1 MSVPVAIVGMHR
13 SGTSLVAGLL
23 AKAGVPLGDELLGAN
38 IHNPHGHHED
48 TAFLALHDRL
58 LAANGTD
65 WTLAG
70 APADLEIPEA
80 LRDEAARIVARRAG
94 AARGAAWGWKDPRT
108 TVFLPLWE
116 ELLPDL
122 RVVVVFRRAATVA
135 ASLRRRR
142 DPPLVHRF
150 RGAWPLARLGLPMTR
165 DGAIL
170 AMWRT
175 YNLLALEAGER
186 LGERLAF
193 VDADRLPESWPALV
207 AWLGDAGVPLAEI
220 DPAESLDPSLL
231 RRRAPIDL
239 EFRASRGRY
248 RAMEAVLRASAIA

>member
-23 AKAGVPLGDELLGAN
+23 AQAGLPLGEELLGAN
-38 IHNPHGHHED
+38 AHNPHGNHED

-70 APADLEIPEA
+70 APDELVLPDG
-80 LRDEAARIVARRAG
+80 LRDEAVRLATARG
-94 AARGAAWGWKDPRT
+94 EAARGGAWGWKDPRT

-150 RGAWPLARLGLPMTR
+150 RGAWPLARLGLPMTK

-175 YNLLALEAGER
+175 YNLLAVEAGER

-193 VDADRLPESWPALV
+193 VDADRVVESWEPLA
-207 AWLGDAGVPLAEI
+207 AWLGAAGVALAPV
-220 DPAESLDPSLL
+220 DARAALDPSLY
-231 RRRAPIDL
+231 RRRAPADL